1 MMRAMSCEITIR
13 PARTDDAE
21 AMADIYHPY
30 VLTGTETFET
40 VPPPPA
46 TFADKITQCAAKGWP
61 FLVACAG
68 EEVVGYAYTTQFRDR
83 DAYRYA
89 CENSIYVKEGAHGRG
104 IGGKLLAAL
113 LDAAK
118 NAGFRQMIAVI
129 SGVGPASPALHAAHG
144 FTEAGRMRSVGRK
157 HGRWLDT
164 LYMQRALGPGDTSP
178 PDA

>member
-1 MMRAMSCEITIR
+1 MMLAMSDEITIR
-13 PARTDDAE
+13 PARQDDAE
-21 AMADIYHPY
+21 AMAAIYRPY

-40 VPPPPA
+40 VPPPPSA
-46 TFADKITQCAAKGWP
+46 FADKVAQCAAKGWP

-68 EEVVGYAYTTQFRDR
+68 DEVVGYAYANQFRDR

-89 CENSIYVKEGAHGRG
+89 CENSIYVKEGQHGRG
-104 IGGKLLAAL
+104 IGGQLLAAL
-113 LDAAK
+113 LEAAEA
-118 NAGFRQMIAVI
+118 AGFRQMIAVI

-164 LYMQRALGPGDTSP
+164 RYMQRALGPGDTTP